1 MLKILKYSLS
11 LLTLAISLNG
21 FAQEKLTKY
30 VDPFIGTGGHGHT
43 FPGAIVPFG
52 MIQLSPDNGRT
63 GWDWCGGYHYGDSVI
78 VGFSHM
84 HLSGTGIGDWCDI
97 SVMPENKLITDTA
110 DRGLAKFSHSNEIAT
125 PGFYKVTMDNGISAA
140 FTVTE
145 HCGFHNYNFPANVSP
160 VIKLDLGYHQNWDN
174 PTSTYVKQLNDSTLV
189 GYRYSTGWAQ
199 TQRVYFALRSSVP
212 FSKLLITADGKQI
225 ASSEAN
231 GTAVVAQLL
240 FNTQKPNHV
249 MLKVALSTVNTG
261 NAVQALK
268 EIKNWDFNSIRNQAA
283 KKWEHELSKI
293 QISTND
299 TRIKRIFYTGIYHTC
314 IAPSQ
319 YSDADG
325 TYQNA
330 KGEVH
335 QMPAGQQR
343 YTTYSLWDTFRALNP
358 LYTITQTERYPGI
371 LNSMLAF
378 YKENG
383 LLPVWDLSTNETN
396 CMTGYHAVPVLA
408 DAILKDIKGI
418 DYQLAYTAMK
428 ASAMENIRGCNYYR
442 QYGYI
447 PQDKYGASVTNT
459 LEYSYDDWCIAQV
472 AQKLGYTADYK
483 YFMKRSASWKNLYD
497 PISGFMRAKNSDG
510 SWVTP
515 FDPFYSE
522 HNPDKAMFMEGD
534 AWQYTFFV
542 PQDVE
547 GLISAYGGKQKFVKK
562 LDSLFTVTSAM
573 HGEDQSPDISGMI
586 GQYAHGNEPSHHV
599 AYLYDYAG
607 MPWKTQS
614 RVRMVVDSLYHD
626 QPDGYAGNEDCGQMS
641 AWAVWSIAGLYP
653 ANPASGRYMFGSPT
667 VNETVIKTKGGRFI
681 IRAVNNNKA
690 NVYIQS
696 ATLNGMPY
704 HKLYITHQ
712 QIINGGTLAFT
723 MGPKINKTWFIAE

>member
-1 MLKILKYSLS
+1 MS
-11 LLTLAISLNG
+11 LLILTVSLNG
-21 FAQEKLTKY
+21 FAQEKLIKY

-43 FPGAIVPFG
+43 FPGATVPFG

-78 VGFSHM
+78 AGFSHM

-97 SVMPENKLITDTA
+97 SVMPENRLITDTA
-110 DRGLAKFSHSNEIAT
+110 DHGLVKFSHQNEIAS

-145 HCGFHNYNFPANVSP
+145 HCGFHDYSFPANVSP
-160 VIKLDLGYHQNWDN
+160 VIKLDLGYHQNWDKS
-174 PTSTYVKQLNDSTLV
+174 TATYVKQLNDSTLV

-199 TQRVYFALRSSVP
+199 MQRVYFALRSSVP
-212 FSKLLITADGKQI
+212 FSKLLIIADGKQI
-225 ASSEAN
+225 SSAEAN
-231 GTAVVAQLL
+231 GTGVAAQLL
-240 FNTQKPNHV
+240 FNEQKINHV
-249 MLKVALSTVNTG
+249 MLKVALSTVSSDK
-261 NAVQALK
+261 AVQALK
-268 EIKNWDFNSIRNQAA
+268 EIKKWDFDSVRKQAA
-283 KKWEHELSKI
+283 EKWEHELSKI
-293 QISTND
+293 QITTND
-299 TRIKRIFYTGIYHTC
+299 IRIKRIFYTGIYHTC

-330 KGEVH
+330 KGEIH
-335 QMPAGQQR
+335 KMPAGQQR

-358 LYTITQTERYPGI
+358 LYTLTQTERYPGI

-408 DAILKDIKGI
+408 DAVLKGIKGI

-472 AQKLGYTADYK
+472 ARKLGYNDDYK
-483 YFMKRSASWKNLYD
+483 YFMKRSASWKSLYD
-497 PISGFMRAKNSDG
+497 PNTGFMRAKNSDG

-542 PQDVE
+542 PQDVD

-562 LDSLFTVTSAM
+562 LDSLFTVSSVM

-607 MPWKTQS
+607 VPWKTQS

-653 ANPASGRYMFGSPT
+653 VNPASGRYMFGSPT
-667 VNETVIKTKGGRFI
+667 VNETIIKTKGGQFV

-696 ATLNGMPY
+696 VTLNGKPY
-704 HKLYITHQ
+704 HKMYITHQ

-723 MGPKINKTWFIAE
+723 MGPAINKTWFITE

>member
-1 MLKILKYSLS
+1 MLKILKYPIS
-11 LLTLAISLNG
+11 LLALAISLNG

-43 FPGAIVPFG
+43 FPGAAVPFG

-63 GWDWCGGYHYGDSVI
+63 GWDWCGGYHYGDTVI
-78 VGFSHM
+78 AGFSHM

-97 SVMPENKLITDTA
+97 SVMPETRLITDTA
-110 DRGLAKFSHSNEIAT
+110 DHGLAKFNHRNEIAT

-145 HCGFHNYNFPANVSP
+145 HCGLHNYIFPANVSP
-160 VIKLDLGYHQNWDN
+160 VIKLDLGYHQNWDK
-174 PTSTYVKQLNDSTLV
+174 PTETYVEKLDDSTLV

-212 FSKLLITADGKQI
+212 FSKLSIIADGKPI
-225 ASSEAN
+225 PSSGAK
-231 GTAVVAQLL
+231 GTGVIAQLL
-240 FNTQKPNHV
+240 FNKQKANHI
-249 MLKVALSTVNTG
+249 MLKVALSTVSSD
-261 NAVQALK
+261 NATQALK
-268 EIKNWDFNSIRNQAA
+268 EINNWDFNSVRKHAA
-283 KKWEHELSKI
+283 EKWEHELSKI
-293 QISTND
+293 KINTND
-299 TRIKRIFYTGIYHTC
+299 IRIKRIFYTGIYHTC

-330 KGEVH
+330 KGEIH
-335 QMPAGQQR
+335 KMPAGQQR
-343 YTTYSLWDTFRALNP
+343 YTAYSLWDTFRALNP
-358 LYTITQTERYPGI
+358 LYTLTQPERYLGI

-383 LLPVWDLSTNETN
+383 LLPVWDLSTDETN

-408 DAILKDIKGI
+408 DAILKGIKGI

-442 QYGYI
+442 QYGYV

-472 AQKLGYTADYK
+472 AQKLGYGDDYK
-483 YFMKRSASWKNLYD
+483 YFMKRSAGWKNLYD
-497 PISGFMRAKNSDG
+497 PVTGFMRAKNADG

-542 PQDVE
+542 PQDVD
-547 GLISAYGGKQKFVKK
+547 GLISAYGGRQKFVKK
-562 LDSLFTVTSAM
+562 VDSLFTISSIM

-614 RVRMVVDSLYHD
+614 RVRMIIDSLYHD

-641 AWAVWSIAGLYP
+641 AWAVWNIVGLYP
-653 ANPASGRYMFGSPT
+653 ANPASGRYMFGSPA
-667 VNETVIKTKGGRFI
+667 VNESVIKTKGGKFVI
-681 IRAVNNNKA
+681 IALNNSKA

-696 ATLNGMPY
+696 ATLNGKPH

-712 QIINGGTLAFT
+712 QIENGGVLEFT
-723 MGPKINKTWFIAE
+723 MGPKPKKDL

>member
-1 MLKILKYSLS
+1 MLKILKYPMS
-11 LLTLAISLNG
+11 LLILAVSLNG

-43 FPGAIVPFG
+43 FPGATVPFG

-78 VGFSHM
+78 AGFSHM

-97 SVMPENKLITDTA
+97 SVMPENRLITDTA
-110 DRGLAKFSHSNEIAT
+110 DHGLAEFNHRNEIAS
-125 PGFYKVTMDNGISAA
+125 PGFYKVTMDNGINAA

-145 HCGFHNYNFPANVSP
+145 HCGFHDYTFPVNVSP
-160 VIKLDLGYHQNWDN
+160 VIKLDLGYHQNWDE
-174 PTSTYVKQLNDSTLV
+174 PTATYVKQLNDSTLV

-199 TQRVYFALRSSVP
+199 VQRVYFALRSSVP
-212 FSKLLITADGKQI
+212 FSKLLIIADGKQI
-225 ASSEAN
+225 SSSEAN
-231 GTAVVAQLL
+231 GTGVIAQLL
-240 FNTQKPNHV
+240 FNEQKINHV
-249 MLKVALSTVNTG
+249 MLKVALSTVSSDK
-261 NAVQALK
+261 AVQALK
-268 EIKNWDFNSIRNQAA
+268 EIKSWDFNSVRKQAA
-283 KKWEHELSKI
+283 EKWEHELSKI
-293 QISTND
+293 QINTND
-299 TRIKRIFYTGIYHTC
+299 FRIKRIFYTGIYHTC

-335 QMPAGQQR
+335 KMPAGQQR

-358 LYTITQTERYPGI
+358 LYTLTQTERYPGI

-408 DAILKDIKGI
+408 DAVLKGIKGI

-472 AQKLGYTADYK
+472 AQKLGYSDDYK

-497 PISGFMRAKNSDG
+497 PNTGFMRAKNADG

-542 PQDVE
+542 PQDVD

-562 LDSLFTVTSAM
+562 LDSLFTVSSVM

-653 ANPASGRYMFGSPT
+653 VNPASGRYMFGSPT
-667 VNETVIKTKGGRFI
+667 VNETIIKTKGGQFV

-696 ATLNGMPY
+696 VTLNGKPY
-704 HKLYITHQ
+704 HKMYITHQ
-712 QIINGGTLAFT
+712 QIVNGGTLAFT
-723 MGPKINKTWFIAE
+723 MGPAINKTWFAAE

>member
-1 MLKILKYSLS
+1 MLKIIKYPLS
-11 LLTLAISLNG
+11 LLSLAISLNG
-21 FAQEKLTKY
+21 FAQQKLTKY

-43 FPGAIVPFG
+43 FPGATVPFG

-110 DRGLAKFSHSNEIAT
+110 DRGLAKFSHRNEIAT

-160 VIKLDLGYHQNWDN
+160 VIKLDLGYHQNWDK

-212 FSKLLITADGKQI
+212 FSKLLITAGGKPI
-225 ASSEAN
+225 TAAEAN
-231 GTAVVAQLL
+231 GTDVVAQLL
-240 FNTQKPNHV
+240 FNAQKSNHV
-249 MLKVALSTVNTG
+249 MLKVALSTVNTN
-261 NAVQALK
+261 NAVNALK
-268 EIKNWDFNSIRNQAA
+268 EIKNWDFNTVTKQAA
-283 KKWEHELSKI
+283 EKWEHELSKI
-293 QISTND
+293 QINTND
-299 TRIKRIFYTGIYHTC
+299 IRIKRIFYTGIYHTC

-330 KGEVH
+330 KGEIH

-358 LYTITQTERYPGI
+358 LYTITQGERYSGI

-408 DAILKDIKGI
+408 EAILKDIKGI

-428 ASAMENIRGCNYYR
+428 ASAMENVRGCNYYR

-459 LEYSYDDWCIAQV
+459 LEYSYDDWCIAQI
-472 AQKLGYTADYK
+472 AQKLGYADDYK

-497 PISGFMRAKNSDG
+497 PNTGFMRAKNADG

-607 MPWKTQS
+607 EPWKTQS

-641 AWAVWSIAGLYP
+641 AWAIWSIAGLYP

-667 VNETVIKTKGGRFI
+667 VNETVIKTRGGQFV

-696 ATLNGMPY
+696 ATLNGKPY
-704 HKLYITHQ
+704 HKMYITHQ
-712 QIINGGTLAFT
+712 QLMDGGTLAFT
-723 MGPKINKTWFIAE
+723 MGPQINKTWFATE